1 MIEIWNNVV
10 SERRCSFSAGSLE
23 GKGVLWL
30 LFLYFIFF
38 YELIYEFHSFSLTLS
53 FLFDLVTGEK
63 SLKDSSKK
71 DLNNKKV
78 ESEFISDKNKRK
90 NDKDVKDIQ
99 EKLGMTTVN
108 KKSPQA
114 EKTSGGKDVT

>member
-1 MIEIWNNVV
+1 M
-10 SERRCSFSAGSLE
+10 
-23 GKGVLWL
+23 
-30 LFLYFIFF
+30 
-38 YELIYEFHSFSLTLS
+38 LTLS
-53 FLFDLVTGEK
+53 FLFDIVTAEK

-78 ESEFISDKNKRK
+78 ESEFISDKSNTKS
-90 NDKDVKDIQ
+90 DKDVKDIQ
-99 EKLGMTTVN
+99 EKLSMTTVN

>member
-1 MIEIWNNVV
+1 M
-10 SERRCSFSAGSLE
+10 
-23 GKGVLWL
+23 
-30 LFLYFIFF
+30 
-38 YELIYEFHSFSLTLS
+38 TLS